1 MQDIN
6 RSQNFWDNIR
16 FRNWRIFTKLLV
28 VLLTL
33 TLVPIVLVTYIG
45 SRTSAETLT
54 EQELINLERLAY
66 STAQRI
72 NQLLAD
78 NHSFIRLAATSNE
91 VNTFLQDW
99 ENNEAENS
107 RTLVNQHIENALT
120 ANDTINL
127 VSVFDQNGVVAAHSS
142 PQYIGQPYSFRE
154 YVSTALDGEEY
165 ISGILVGVTDNQP
178 GLIGSAPVYR
188 GSEVVGVL
196 STRIKGHY
204 ITDILTGTKKLEGV
218 EYVGAKASKLD
229 VYLVNGQSI
238 IMSHADED
246 SDWLYQA
253 LGSISEEDL
262 EEIQATKKLGGVCPG
277 VEDNCNASDKAAR
290 TPEELK
296 GLQPLA
302 DQVLRALEASQLG
315 SAEYCRPEHLYKAQS
330 NQDKCD
336 GKKYIAAFSPVKN
349 PVAEGNLFMVVI
361 DLPQSVF
368 LEKVNALRR
377 QGIAIALTA
386 VSVSIIIAIAVSRTM
401 AKPISRLAQAAKDVE
416 DDQPFEPEDIQG
428 VSSLGDE
435 IGHLARVFSNMVL
448 ALRAR
453 MAELRTIYEIGN
465 KISESVELTETLSAI
480 IKSLNNV
487 IDFDAAEI
495 CIYDSK
501 QDQLL
506 LYVTNERIMS
516 DDETVEKQ
524 TYPLD
529 QDYFSKLFE
538 QPQALLVSNVDEGE
552 DPLTVERSWS
562 LIRPKSYLGIALR
575 DKGNVVGTIEMVSEK
590 IGGFDEN
597 DKRILESISIQAAV
611 AISNARE
618 VTERER
624 RLKNMEI
631 VVDDNKVDEQVEAIT
646 NRDIFK
652 NIQTQKRSEEDSGG
666 SES

>member
-1 MQDIN
+1 MEEIN
-6 RSQNFWDNIR
+6 SSQNFWGKVR

-28 VLLTL
+28 VLLAL
-33 TLVPIVLVTYIG
+33 TLVPIVLVTYIN
-45 SRTSAETLT
+45 SKTSAEALT

-78 NHSFIRLAATSNE
+78 NHHFIRLAAASNE
-91 VNTFLQDW
+91 VDVFL
-99 ENNEAENS
+99 ENWQHDEAENS
-107 RTLVNQHIENALT
+107 RPLVNQRIEDALN

-188 GSEVVGVL
+188 DSQVVGAL

-204 ITDILTGTKKLEGV
+204 IKDILTGTKQLEGV
-218 EYVGAKASKLD
+218 EYVGAKTSELD
-229 VYLVNGQSI
+229 VYLVNAQNI

-262 EEIQATKKLGGVCPG
+262 AEIQATKKLGGVCPG
-277 VEDNCNASDKAAR
+277 VQDNCNANDKVAR
-290 TPEELK
+290 TPDELK
-296 GLQPLA
+296 GLKPLA
-302 DQVLRALEASQLG
+302 DQILRAMEASQLG
-315 SAEYCRPEHLYKAQS
+315 SAEYCRPEDLYKAQS

-361 DLPQSVF
+361 DQPQSVF
-368 LEKVNALRR
+368 LEEINALRT
-377 QGIAIALTA
+377 QGFAVALTT
-386 VSVSIIIAIAVSRTM
+386 VVISVIIAIVVSRTM
-401 AKPISRLAQAAKDVE
+401 AKPISQLAQAAKDVE
-416 DDQPFEPEDIQG
+416 EDRPFEPEDIKE
-428 VSSLGDE
+428 VRSLGDE

-480 IKSLNNV
+480 IQSLNNV

-495 CIYDSK
+495 CIYDSNE
-501 QDQLL
+501 DQLL

-516 DDETVEKQ
+516 DDETVQKPTYSKQ
-524 TYPLD
+524 
-529 QDYFSKLFE
+529 QGFFSHLFKYRE
-538 QPQALLVSNVDEGE
+538 AILVSNIDEAKGS
-552 DPLTVERSWS
+552 LTSERSWS
-562 LIRPKSYLGIALR
+562 LIEPKSYLGIALR
-575 DKGNVVGTIEMVSEK
+575 DKGQVVGTIEMVNK
-590 IGGFDEN
+590 QADNFDEN
-597 DKRILESISIQAAV
+597 NKRVLESISLQAAV
-611 AISNARE
+611 AIRNARE
-618 VTERER
+618 VKERER

-631 VVDDNKVDEQVEAIT
+631 VVDESKVEEQVEAIT
-646 NRDIFK
+646 NRGIFK
-652 NIQTQKRSEEDSGG
+652 DIQAIKRSEKDKGG
-666 SES
+666 D